1 MKKIA
6 ILAIT
11 DMNIPMMNI
20 GFLKTLKASPP
31 SFYYLLIFFIISWFL
46 TTIKDVKVYKNISWI
61 FGYKIKT

>member
-1 MKKIA
+1 MKKIT

-31 SFYYLLIFFIISWFL
+31 LS
-46 TTIKDVKVYKNISWI
+46 TIY
-61 FGYKIKT
+61 